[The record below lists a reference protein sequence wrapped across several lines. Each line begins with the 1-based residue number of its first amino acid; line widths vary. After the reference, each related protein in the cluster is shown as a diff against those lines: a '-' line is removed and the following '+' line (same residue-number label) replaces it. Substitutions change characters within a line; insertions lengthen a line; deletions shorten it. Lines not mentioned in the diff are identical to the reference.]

1 MGARV
6 ISARAFKGAV
16 SFLTRIPTGTGT
28 SSPESMATWVPYF
41 PVVGALVGLSGALAY
56 AAATI
61 VWAPIVA
68 ASIAVAVEVVITG
81 GFHEDGLGDGAD
93 ALGAADP
100 AQARR
105 ILKDPRLGSFGVLAV
120 TFGVILRIGTLAS
133 LQTWSAV
140 AVLPA
145 AHALARAAA
154 TSILGSAPIAGEGL
168 GAAYARALS
177 RRTLVA
183 GAMAALVI
191 AVAAIGVWAV
201 VAAVASAV
209 IALWLRRAATLRLG
223 GVSGDVLGAIQ
234 QCALVAVL
242 LLASAVETQGWAPL
256 AWWR

>member
-1 MGARV
+1 M

-28 SSPESMATWVPYF
+28 SPPEAMATWVPYF

-56 AAATI
+56 AAAT
-61 VWAPIVA
+61 VAWAPVVA
-68 ASIAVAVEVVITG
+68 ASIAVAVEVAITG
-81 GFHEDGLGDGAD
+81 GLHEDGLGDGAD
-93 ALGAADP
+93 ALGATDP
-100 AQARR
+100 SQARR
-105 ILKDPRLGSFGVLAV
+105 ILKDPRIGSFGVLAIAL
-120 TFGVILRIGTLAS
+120 TIILRIGALAS

-154 TSILGSAPIAGEGL
+154 TSTLASAPIAGEGL
-168 GAAYARALS
+168 GAAYGRALS

-183 GAMAALVI
+183 GATAALVI
-191 AVAAIGVWAV
+191 AVVAIGPWAV
-201 VAAVASAV
+201 VAALACAGS
-209 IALWLRRAATLRLG
+209 ALWLRRAATRRLG
-223 GVSGDVLGAIQ
+223 GVTGDVLGAIQ

>member
-1 MGARV
+1 M
-6 ISARAFKGAV
+6 ISARAFRGAV
-16 SFLTRIPTGTGT
+16 SFLTRIQTGTGT

-41 PVVGALVGLSGALAY
+41 PVVGALVGLSGALVY
-56 AAATI
+56 AAATV
-61 VWAPIVA
+61 VWTPIVA

-100 AQARR
+100 ADARR

-120 TFGVILRIGTLAS
+120 TLGVILRIGTLAS

-154 TSILGSAPIAGEGL
+154 TSILGSAPIAGDGL

-177 RRTLVA
+177 SRTLVA
-183 GAMAALVI
+183 GATAALLI
-191 AVAAIGVWAV
+191 AV
-201 VAAVASAV
+201 VAIGLWAPVAAGACAL
-209 IALWLRRAATLRLG
+209 IALWLRRAASHRLG
-223 GVSGDVLGAIQ
+223 GVTGDVLGATQ

>member
-1 MGARV
+1 M
-6 ISARAFKGAV
+6 ISARAFRGAV

-56 AAATI
+56 AAATV

-105 ILKDPRLGSFGVLAV
+105 ILKDPRLGSFGVLAIALS
-120 TFGVILRIGTLAS
+120 VILRIGTLAS

-177 RRTLVA
+177 RRMLAA
-183 GAMAALVI
+183 GATAGLLI
-191 AVAAIGVWAV
+191 AV
-201 VAAVASAV
+201 VAIGLWAPVAAAACAV
-209 IALWLRRAATLRLG
+209 IALWLRRTATLRLG
-223 GVSGDVLGAIQ
+223 GVTGDVLGAIQ

>member
-1 MGARV
+1 M
-6 ISARAFKGAV
+6 ISARAFRGAV
-16 SFLTRIPTGTGT
+16 SFLTRIPTGTGM

-41 PVVGALVGLSGALAY
+41 PIVGALVGLSGALVY
-56 AAATI
+56 AAAS
-61 VWAPIVA
+61 VAWAPIVA

-100 AQARR
+100 ADARR
-105 ILKDPRLGSFGVLAV
+105 ILKDPRLGSFGVMAIVLGIV
-120 TFGVILRIGTLAS
+120 LRIGALAS

-154 TSILGSAPIAGEGL
+154 TSILGSAPIAGDGL

-177 RRTLVA
+177 SRTLVA
-183 GAMAALVI
+183 GAIAALLI
-191 AVAAIGVWAV
+191 AV
-201 VAAVASAV
+201 VAIGLWAPVAAGACAL
-209 IALWLRRAATLRLG
+209 IALWLRRAASHRLG
-223 GVSGDVLGAIQ
+223 GVTGDVLGAIQ